1 MRREAENAEDT
12 PAVGTW
18 FMVAG
23 GRGAGGSTFWRV
35 VAVGARVLG
44 RAHFFCDGVY
54 LLPYFT
60 VVLALAGSLVIWE
73 NISAFGP
80 EHTIGRNGRSIQQI
94 NRRAATRRIHH

>member
-44 RAHFFCDGVY
+44 RAHFLRRC
-54 LLPYFT
+54 
-60 VVLALAGSLVIWE
+60 VLVAVLHGRLSISRVLSDMGKYISLW
-73 NISAFGP
+73 A
-80 EHTIGRNGRSIQQI
+80 
-94 NRRAATRRIHH
+94 

>member
-54 LLPYFT
+54 LF
-60 VVLALAGSLVIWE
+60 VVAVLHGRLSISRVLSDMGKYISLW
-73 NISAFGP
+73 A
-80 EHTIGRNGRSIQQI
+80 
-94 NRRAATRRIHH
+94 